1 MPKIFKKAAC
11 FLTVLGLLASFTI
24 SPVNSYAMEKT
35 DNVVVKTLSNS
46 QLMDLEENQNS
57 EDYEDFEDMLLD
69 IDWGFEIDE
78 NTEELE
84 DGDFGYVVND
94 RGEAVLTSYVEDAK
108 TVNVPAKLGGHPV
121 TMIYYAAFSELE
133 QTQTINLPEGVEV
146 IGGVAFAFCDNLKTV
161 NIPNTVTTI
170 DAMAFALNYEL
181 ESVTI
186 PKSVKQIG
194 EEIFA
199 GCEKDVTIYGETGSY
214 VETYA
219 KENKIPFKVINE
231 EKVIAT
237 GVTTANLNVRKGT
250 STEYGKIGYLY
261 KGTKVEIVKKYSNGW
276 YKIKNGSSYG

>member
-1 MPKIFKKAAC
+1 MPKRFKKAAC

-24 SPVNSYAMEKT
+24 SSGNSYAMEKN
-35 DNVVVKTLSNS
+35 DNAAMKTLSNS
-46 QLMDLEENQNS
+46 QLMDLEENQDS

-78 NTEELE
+78 SIEELE

-108 TVNVPAKLGGHPV
+108 TVNVPAKLGGYPV

-181 ESVTI
+181 ESE
-186 PKSVKQIG
+186 IG
-194 EEIFA
+194 RA
-199 GCEKDVTIYGETGSY
+199 HV
-214 VETYA
+214 
-219 KENKIPFKVINE
+219 
-231 EKVIAT
+231 
-237 GVTTANLNVRKGT
+237 
-250 STEYGKIGYLY
+250 
-261 KGTKVEIVKKYSNGW
+261 
-276 YKIKNGSSYG
+276 